1 MKLQLQH
8 PKDPIIVTQTLGNL
22 NVATYFHTVKLVFP
36 DVYTQNNS
44 KGESELKA
52 IRIIKIAAQVFVCP
66 SHKYFSWK

>member
-8 PKDPIIVTQTLGNL
+8 LKDPIIVNQTLENL
-22 NVATYFHTVKLVFP
+22 NVTTYFHTVELVFP

-52 IRIIKIAAQVFVCP
+52 IRIIKIAAQIFVCP
-66 SHKYFSWK
+66 SHKYFSWE